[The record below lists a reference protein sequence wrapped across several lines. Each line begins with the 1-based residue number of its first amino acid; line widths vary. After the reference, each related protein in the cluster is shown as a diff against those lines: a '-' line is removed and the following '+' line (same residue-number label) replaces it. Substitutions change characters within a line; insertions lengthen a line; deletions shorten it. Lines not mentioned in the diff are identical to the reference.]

1 MFSQFTRLRSLD
13 LQQNHITMVEAGAF
27 AGLPGLT
34 TLLLQHNRLRE
45 VGEEALLPMPRLAYL
60 RLYDNPWSCGCGL
73 ESLAAVLRVPSN
85 RNLGNY
91 AKCAAPPAL
100 KGQKLKSL
108 IPETMCVG
116 TSPIMAG
123 AGDGGG
129 TGGPTAVYP
138 PKVVKMNVNTL
149 CRTYMFPRPV
159 MDCSSKGGFVS
170 SRVESS
176 QVYVFRPRGLQGLY
190 RIEDT
195 P

>member
-27 AGLPGLT
+27 AGLSGLT

-45 VGEEALLPMPRLAYL
+45 FGEEALLPMPRLAYL

-116 TSPIMAG
+116 EDRHLAG
-123 AGDGGG
+123 LSSA
-129 TGGPTAVYP
+129 TPFAASCYKELPAHATAKLVT
-138 PKVVKMNVNTL
+138 VK
-149 CRTYMFPRPV
+149 
-159 MDCSSKGGFVS
+159 S
-170 SRVESS
+170 SRAQSKRRAPTLTLLKG
-176 QVYVFRPRGLQGLY
+176 FK
-190 RIEDT
+190 IF
-195 P
+195 